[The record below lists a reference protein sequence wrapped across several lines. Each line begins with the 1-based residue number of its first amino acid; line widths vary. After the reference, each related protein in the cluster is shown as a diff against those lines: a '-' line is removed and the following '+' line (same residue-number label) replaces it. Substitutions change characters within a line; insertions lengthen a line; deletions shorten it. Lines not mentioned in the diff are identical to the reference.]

1 MTREFVPSEWI
12 HAYEAWARSRVRT
25 GDGRRETTGQARL
38 LIAFL
43 AVWAIAFAI
52 VVSHIYVTDRPDLRQ
67 PATGSIS
74 AAAADDASTSGHGW

>member
-1 MTREFVPSEWI
+1 MAREFVPSEWI

-52 VVSHIYVTDRPDLRQ
+52 VVSHIYVRPDLRL

-74 AAAADDASTSGHGW
+74 AAAAADDASTSGHGW